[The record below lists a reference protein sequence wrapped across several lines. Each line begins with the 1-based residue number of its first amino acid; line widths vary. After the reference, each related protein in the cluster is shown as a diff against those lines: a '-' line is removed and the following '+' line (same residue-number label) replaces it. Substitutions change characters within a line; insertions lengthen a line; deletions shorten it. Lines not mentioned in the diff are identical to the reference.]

1 MKQRKKKEIKYSEP
15 RRDVQEVVR
24 NYQLEM
30 QIVHKIPQ
38 TYYSEAGGMMKKK

>member
-1 MKQRKKKEIKYSEP
+1 MKQNKKRGIKYTEP

-30 QIVHKIPQ
+30 QIVQSIPK
-38 TYYSEAGGMMKKK
+38 TYYSDAGGMKKK